1 MEKLLIFVIITSLG
15 VNMGVFEWHSGEV
28 PENLKIKQV
37 YGILFSTDG
46 RVLLKCEVK
55 QEGKCYSLAGGKPEP
70 FDDGMEGTLR
80 REVLEEVNCTIKEPI
95 LVGYQEVNEGNGI
108 PPYAQVRMTAIIDK
122 IGKLQPDPDN
132 GETYERLLTPPQRAI
147 ELLNWGKEGRLQI
160 EEAVRVIKENYKTE
174 LKNLKDELV

>member
-1 MEKLLIFVIITSLG
+1 
-15 VNMGVFEWHSGEV
+15 MGVFEWHSGEV

-55 QEGKCYSLAGGKPEP
+55 RDGKCYSLAGGKPEA
-70 FDDGMEGTLR
+70 FDDGIEGTLR

-108 PPYAQVRMTAIIDK
+108 PPYAQVRMTAIVDK

-147 ELLNWGKEGRLQI
+147 ELLNWGKEGRLQV
-160 EEAVRVIKENYKTE
+160 EEA
-174 LKNLKDELV
+174 LKIAQDKLGVKLVNSEDEYI